1 MSYCRARAAEYRFDP
16 SMKTASRSVEWNMVE
31 AVERDEASG
40 RPAEPAVDLG
50 IDDGLDL
57 DAAVIVALGCN
68 DKGAWAS
75 CREALDAAVARF
87 RCEGVDVV
95 AQSSWWSSAAWP
107 DPTDP
112 PFLNGVVLVRTAHDP
127 HQLMA
132 ALGRIE
138 DAFGR
143 QRSLRNAPRTLD
155 LDLIAFGRLSGDLD
169 GLILPHPRAADRLF
183 VMGPI
188 AEIAPQWTHPTIP
201 AEAAVLASRASVGR
215 DAHPLR

>member
-1 MSYCRARAAEYRFDP
+1 M
-16 SMKTASRSVEWNMVE
+16 
-31 AVERDEASG
+31 
-40 RPAEPAVDLG
+40 G
-50 IDDGLDL
+50 IDDVVDL

-87 RCEGVDVV
+87 RCEGIDVV
-95 AQSSWWSSAAWP
+95 AQSSWWSSMAWP
-107 DPTDP
+107 DASDP

-138 DAFGR
+138 DIFGR

-155 LDLIAFGRLSGDLD
+155 LDLVAYGREAGDLD
-169 GLILPHPRAADRLF
+169 GLILPHPRAAERRF

-188 AEIAPQWTHPTIP
+188 AEIAPQWRHPTARGSA
-201 AEAAVLASRASVGR
+201 AELRGAATVCR
-215 DAHPLR
+215 DAHPLA